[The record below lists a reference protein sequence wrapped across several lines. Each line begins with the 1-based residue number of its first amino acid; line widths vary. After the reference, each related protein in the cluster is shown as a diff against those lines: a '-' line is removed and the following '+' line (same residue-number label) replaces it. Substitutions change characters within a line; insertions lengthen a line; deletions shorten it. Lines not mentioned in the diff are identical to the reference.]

1 MGLKENI
8 KIYRKSMGIKQIDF
22 AKCLGV
28 SQKDISRWEN
38 GERTPNVENLKKI
51 CEVLNT
57 SADIMLDIKL
67 DKERTPTKG
76 ES

>member
-1 MGLKENI
+1 MGLKENL

-51 CEVLNT
+51 CEVLNV

-67 DKERTPTKG
+67 DKKE
-76 ES
+76 